1 MWKSLAYLWSLFG
14 FITISIG
21 IGNIGTSE
29 WELKT
34 LDIILCYCMVLYVI
48 LWYLMFFFMI
58 LYGILWYYML
68 SMLLY
73 GIVWYF
79 MGLQICWLPQELLF
93 QEKEKQKG
101 VGSKRRLWS
110 AVHPSG
116 TDCPCLAMLA
126 IVIVMIIIM
135 IVMIVI
141 TIVMIVI
148 MIHNYYQE
156 HDDDDD
162 VTSIPDYLHKEL
174 WMTSSQI
181 SQSGSQMP

>member
-1 MWKSLAYLWSLFG
+1 MLFFG
-14 FITISIG
+14 ISCFFSYCCVVLYG
-21 IGNIGTSE
+21 IS
-29 WELKT
+29 
-34 LDIILCYCMVLYVI
+34 CYCMV
-48 LWYLMFFFMI
+48 
-58 LYGILWYYML
+58 
-68 SMLLY
+68 LY

-126 IVIVMIIIM
+126 ILIVMIIIL
-135 IVMIVI
+135 
-141 TIVMIVI
+141 IVMIVI
-148 MIHNYYQE
+148 MIVMIINYYQE

-162 VTSIPDYLHKEL
+162 VISIPDYLHKEL
-174 WMTSSQI
+174 
-181 SQSGSQMP
+181 

>member
-1 MWKSLAYLWSLFG
+1 MSF
-14 FITISIG
+14 
-21 IGNIGTSE
+21 
-29 WELKT
+29 
-34 LDIILCYCMVLYVI
+34 V
-48 LWYLMFFFMI
+48 
-58 LYGILWYYML
+58 
-68 SMLLY
+68 LLY

-141 TIVMIVI
+141 MV
-148 MIHNYYQE
+148 HNYYQE

-162 VTSIPDYLHKEL
+162 VISIPDYLHKEL
-174 WMTSSQI
+174 
-181 SQSGSQMP
+181 